1 MFYWIIALSICLPT
15 SFLMGSEIEA
25 PTHDLMIQTSPHH
38 SNPPAPAPHVPEAV
52 PPSPPAEN
60 NPAHAPL
67 STHHIESVN
76 THQKVQQTDTP
87 SQLSLGIPWGSFGV
101 VMALSAMAESG
112 KSVSQATMGPIHF
125 DLKWSSRINRDWD
138 WNSMLGIYPNGTQM
152 VPLLRYGYLSNRPFT
167 ASELRIGRQFIP
179 FGLVSQWPNELTP
192 YALAPMMA
200 SHYFAGG
207 NMIADGVSWALN
219 IMAPFLWSIQSG
231 VWLTDLGVSPSNF
244 GPSNQAL
251 QFRNILSFPIS
262 QSTQLSTSV
271 HHMTSGGPTYRQQTD
286 QIEWWGAD
294 AKLDWALSPHS
305 SMSIMG
311 EWVSMLQ
318 STPAVAIRR
327 SGGYATI
334 LWSMGVFDYGI
345 RFDWLQ
351 KPMIPFEE
359 ASTSSVIFNIR
370 HTHGGTLQLMGTY
383 DHSGM
388 GKHQIGASYIMC
400 VGTPMGAVR

>member
-1 MFYWIIALSICLPT
+1 
-15 SFLMGSEIEA
+15 
-25 PTHDLMIQTSPHH
+25 MIQASSEHAP
-38 SNPPAPAPHVPEAV
+38 NPAPEPHPIPTTPPPEDTPTQTPV
-52 PPSPPAEN
+52 
-60 NPAHAPL
+60 
-67 STHHIESVN
+67 STQRMESVATHPE
-76 THQKVQQTDTP
+76 THQPDIP
-87 SQLSLGIPWGSFGV
+87 LSLGIPWGSFGV
-101 VMALSAMAESG
+101 VMALSGMAESG

-125 DLKWSSRINRDWD
+125 DLKWSNRINHDWD
-138 WNSMLGIYPNGTQM
+138 WSSMLGIYPNGTQM
-152 VPLLRYGYLSNRPFT
+152 VPLLRYGYLSNRPFMG
-167 ASELRIGRQFIP
+167 SELRIGRQFIP

-192 YALAPMMA
+192 YAIAPMMA

-207 NMIADGVSWALN
+207 NMIGDGVSWAFN
-219 IMAPFLWSIQSG
+219 VMAPFLWSIQSG

-251 QFRNILSFPIS
+251 QFRNIISFPIS
-262 QSTQLSTSV
+262 HSTQLSTSV
-271 HHMTSGGPTYRQQTD
+271 HHMTSGGPNYRHQTD

-311 EWVSMLQ
+311 EWVSILQ
-318 STPAVAIRR
+318 STPATTIRR

-334 LWSMGVFDYGI
+334 LWSMGIFDYGV
-345 RFDWLQ
+345 RFDWLE
-351 KPMIPFEE
+351 KPVIPMEE
-359 ASTSSVIFNIR
+359 SRASSVIFNIR